1 MVDDPEY
8 SEFPLR
14 TFLDFTID
22 DGIGGEAVAALDVSD
37 RHLNPNGVVH
47 GGVVFTLVDTAMG
60 RATMSVLEE
69 GRICASIE
77 VAVRYLRPITG
88 GRLVATASVLQP
100 VAGLCTWRVGSP
112 WTATIGRWPSSRPPS
127 QCWRPN
133 WLQPRVTTCRRVRS
147 SRSFSWRRWREYDHR
162 PVPMTSVRWMGCT

>member
-88 GRLVATASVLQP
+88 GRLVATASVLQAGRRIVHLEGWVTVDGDDRP
-100 VAGLCTWRVGSP
+100 VAVVQ
-112 WTATIGRWPSSRPPS
+112 A
-127 QCWRPN
+127 
-133 WLQPRVTTCRRVRS
+133 
-147 SRSFSWRRWREYDHR
+147 SFAVLEA
-162 PVPMTSVRWMGCT
+162 

>member
-1 MVDDPEY
+1 MIDDPEY

-22 DGIGGEAVAALDVSD
+22 DGIDGEAVAALDVSD

-60 RATMSVLEE
+60 RATMSVLDE

-77 VAVRYLRPITG
+77 VAVRYLRPING
-88 GRLVATASVLQP
+88 GRLVATASVLRAGRRIVHLEGRVTVDGDDRP
-100 VAGLCTWRVGSP
+100 VAVVQ
-112 WTATIGRWPSSRPPS
+112 A
-127 QCWRPN
+127 
-133 WLQPRVTTCRRVRS
+133 
-147 SRSFSWRRWREYDHR
+147 SFAVLEA
-162 PVPMTSVRWMGCT
+162 

>member
-1 MVDDPEY
+1 MIDDPEY

-22 DGIGGEAVAALDVSD
+22 DGIDGEAVAALDVSD

-88 GRLVATASVLQP
+88 GRLVATASVLRAGRRIVHLEGRVTVDGDDRP
-100 VAGLCTWRVGSP
+100 VAVVQ
-112 WTATIGRWPSSRPPS
+112 A
-127 QCWRPN
+127 
-133 WLQPRVTTCRRVRS
+133 
-147 SRSFSWRRWREYDHR
+147 SFAVLEA
-162 PVPMTSVRWMGCT
+162 

>member
-77 VAVRYLRPITG
+77 VAVRYLRPITD
-88 GRLVATASVLQP
+88 GRLVATASVLRAGRRIVHLEGRVTVDGDDRP
-100 VAGLCTWRVGSP
+100 VAVVQ
-112 WTATIGRWPSSRPPS
+112 A
-127 QCWRPN
+127 
-133 WLQPRVTTCRRVRS
+133 
-147 SRSFSWRRWREYDHR
+147 SFAVLEA
-162 PVPMTSVRWMGCT
+162 

>member
-1 MVDDPEY
+1 VIDDPEY

-88 GRLVATASVLQP
+88 GRLVATASVLRAGRRIVHLEGRVTVDGDDRP
-100 VAGLCTWRVGSP
+100 VAVVQ
-112 WTATIGRWPSSRPPS
+112 A
-127 QCWRPN
+127 
-133 WLQPRVTTCRRVRS
+133 
-147 SRSFSWRRWREYDHR
+147 SFAVLEA
-162 PVPMTSVRWMGCT
+162 

>member
-1 MVDDPEY
+1 MIDDPGY

-22 DGIGGEAVAALDVSD
+22 DGIDGEAVAALDVND

-60 RATMSVLEE
+60 RATMSVLDE

-77 VAVRYLRPITG
+77 VAVRYLRPING
-88 GRLVATASVLQP
+88 GRLVATASVLRAGRRIVHLEGRVTVDGDDRP
-100 VAGLCTWRVGSP
+100 VAVVQ
-112 WTATIGRWPSSRPPS
+112 A
-127 QCWRPN
+127 
-133 WLQPRVTTCRRVRS
+133 
-147 SRSFSWRRWREYDHR
+147 SFAVLEA
-162 PVPMTSVRWMGCT
+162 

>member
-88 GRLVATASVLQP
+88 GRLVATASVLQ
-100 VAGLCTWRVGSP
+100 AGRRIVHLEG
-112 WTATIGRWPSSRPPS
+112 
-127 QCWRPN
+127 
-133 WLQPRVTTCRRVRS
+133 RVTV
-147 SRSFSWRRWREYDHR
+147 DGDDR
-162 PVPMTSVRWMGCT
+162 PAAPRL

>member
-60 RATMSVLEE
+60 RATMSVLDE

-77 VAVRYLRPITG
+77 VSVRYLRPVGG
-88 GRLVATASVLQP
+88 GRLVATATVLWAGRRIVHLEGAVHAEGDDRPVAVLQ
-100 VAGLCTWRVGSP
+100 GSF
-112 WTATIGRWPSSRPPS
+112 AVI
-127 QCWRPN
+127 
-133 WLQPRVTTCRRVRS
+133 
-147 SRSFSWRRWREYDHR
+147 EA
-162 PVPMTSVRWMGCT
+162 

>member
-60 RATMSVLEE
+60 RATKSVLEE

-88 GRLVATASVLQP
+88 GRLVATASVLQAGRRIVHLEGRVTVDGDDRP
-100 VAGLCTWRVGSP
+100 VAVVQ
-112 WTATIGRWPSSRPPS
+112 A
-127 QCWRPN
+127 
-133 WLQPRVTTCRRVRS
+133 
-147 SRSFSWRRWREYDHR
+147 SFAVLEA
-162 PVPMTSVRWMGCT
+162 

>member
-22 DGIGGEAVAALDVSD
+22 DGIGGGAVAALDVSD

-69 GRICASIE
+69 GQICASIE
-77 VAVRYLRPITG
+77 VAVRYLRPITD
-88 GRLVATASVLQP
+88 GRLVATASVLRAGRRIVHLEGRVTVDGDDRP
-100 VAGLCTWRVGSP
+100 VAVVQ
-112 WTATIGRWPSSRPPS
+112 A
-127 QCWRPN
+127 
-133 WLQPRVTTCRRVRS
+133 
-147 SRSFSWRRWREYDHR
+147 SFAVLEA
-162 PVPMTSVRWMGCT
+162 

>member
-1 MVDDPEY
+1 VIDDPEY

-22 DGIGGEAVAALDVSD
+22 DGIDGEAVAALDVSD

-77 VAVRYLRPITG
+77 VAVRYLRPI
-88 GRLVATASVLQP
+88 
-100 VAGLCTWRVGSP
+100 
-112 WTATIGRWPSSRPPS
+112 
-127 QCWRPN
+127 
-133 WLQPRVTTCRRVRS
+133 
-147 SRSFSWRRWREYDHR
+147 
-162 PVPMTSVRWMGCT
+162 